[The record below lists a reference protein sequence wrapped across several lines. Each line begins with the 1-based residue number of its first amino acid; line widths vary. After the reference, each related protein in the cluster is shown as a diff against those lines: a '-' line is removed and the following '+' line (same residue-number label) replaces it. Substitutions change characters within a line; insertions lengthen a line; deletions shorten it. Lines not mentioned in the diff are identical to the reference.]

1 MGRASAV
8 APDADAAPLEQRL
21 KAQAYALGFDLCGIA
36 RLGVPQSHEY
46 FERWLSLGRSG
57 TMSYMSRY
65 GAQRGDS
72 RLVHPGAT
80 TAVVVAMNYG
90 GRQPSGPIA
99 RYARGDDYHEVMQ
112 DRLRSLRSWL
122 VTDVGH
128 PVDARPFVDTA
139 PILERDLARMAGLG
153 WIGKNTNLIN
163 PRLGSYFFIGSLFVN
178 LALATD
184 APFEADRCGT
194 CRRCIDACPTDAI
207 VAPHELDARL
217 CVSYLTIELRD
228 EIAPELRPAMGE
240 LVYGC
245 DICQEVCPWNVKF
258 AGDATEP
265 RLAPRPEN
273 VAPDPAELLVLT
285 DDEFRVRFKGSA
297 ITRTKR
303 RGLARNA
310 AVALGNRGNSGDA
323 AALIVALEDPV
334 PLVRE
339 HSAWALQ
346 RIGAPGGRT

>member
-1 MGRASAV
+1 MGRTPAV
-8 APDADAAPLEQRL
+8 APGADEAPLERRI

-36 RLGVPQSHEY
+36 RLGVPQSHDH

-57 TMSYMSRY
+57 AMAYMSRY
-65 GAQRGDS
+65 RAQRGDS

-80 TAVVVAMNYG
+80 TAIVVAMNYG

-99 RYARGDDYHEVMQ
+99 RYARGDDYHEVMG
-112 DRLRSLRSWL
+112 DRLRSLLSWL

-128 PVDARPFVDTA
+128 PVEARPFVDTA
-139 PILERDLARMAGLG
+139 PILERDLARKAGLG

-178 LALATD
+178 LDLATD
-184 APFEADRCGT
+184 APFEADRCGS

-207 VAPHELDARL
+207 VAAHELDARL

-258 AGDATEP
+258 AADATEP

-273 VAPDPAELLVLT
+273 VAPDPVELLTLT
-285 DDEFRVRFKGSA
+285 DDEFRVRFQRSA
-297 ITRTKR
+297 VKRTKR
-303 RGLARNA
+303 PGLARNA

-323 AALIVALEDPV
+323 PALTVALEDPV

-339 HSAWALQ
+339 HSAWALK
-346 RIGAPGGRT
+346 RIGAPDGRD